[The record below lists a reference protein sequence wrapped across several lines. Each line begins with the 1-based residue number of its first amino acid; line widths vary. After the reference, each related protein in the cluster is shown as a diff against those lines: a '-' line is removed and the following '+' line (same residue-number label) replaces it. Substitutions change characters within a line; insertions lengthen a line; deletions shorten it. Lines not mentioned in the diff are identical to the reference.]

1 MELVISIF
9 LGVFLI
15 AIGVMSYVRI
25 SKDYKGGHKK

>member
-1 MELVISIF
+1 MELAISIF

-25 SKDYKGGHKK
+25 SNDYKRGHKK